1 MYPLVYPALFKG
13 YDGLGVSH
21 RERQIEERHEKNF
34 ENLAN
39 FVYWDPKDVIY
50 ASCQEQC
57 CG

>member
-39 FVYWDPKDVIY
+39 FVYWDPKDEI
-50 ASCQEQC
+50 
-57 CG
+57 